1 MKSKFFEAV
10 VSSACILAAAF
21 LGVGILAYVGLDKVV
36 NQERLVHVR
45 GLSTREVLADK
56 AFWDLSYTV
65 LGNDV
70 GQIYQDLHSKDS
82 LIVDFLVANGIPGE
96 DISTTAPTFDN
107 LDMDSYR
114 ENKSGFRYSGY
125 SRLMIVTNQVERIR
139 SLQRDIMQLSKLGVV
154 FNSNSADY
162 EFSDLNRIKPQM
174 IEEAT
179 RNARSA
185 ALKFAEDSDSKL
197 GKIKSASQGVFSIG
211 PRDEISPQFKI
222 VRVVTTVDFF
232 LED

>member
-82 LIVDFLVANGIPGE
+82 LIVDFLVVNGIPGE

>member
-21 LGVGILAYVGLDKVV
+21 LGVGVLAYVGLDKVV

-56 AFWDLSYTV
+56 AFWDLSYNV

-82 LIVDFLVANGIPGE
+82 LIVDFLVASGIPKE
-96 DISTTAPTFDN
+96 DISTTAPTFRN
-107 LDMDSYR
+107 LDADSYS
-114 ENKSGFRYSGY
+114 ENKTGFHYSGY
-125 SRLMIVTNQVERIR
+125 SRLMIVTDQVERIR
-139 SLQRDIMQLSKLGVV
+139 SLQRDIMQLSKRNIV
-154 FNSNSADY
+154 FNGNSAGY
-162 EFSDLNRIKPQM
+162 EFSGLNQIKPQM

-185 ALKFAEDSDSKL
+185 ALKFANDSHSKL
-197 GKIKSASQGVFSIG
+197 GKIKSASQGVFSIES
-211 PRDEISPQFKI
+211 RDEISPQIKI